1 VPSNALSNRTA
12 PPSARAAV
20 VPRPLGARVTA
31 ALAVLLSFAATLLGA
46 AVLTVTSAVP
56 AGAHDQLEASEP
68 PADAEL
74 TAPPVEVV
82 LSYSADLVATGTQ
95 VVVTTPDGDVDAEV
109 TVDGPEV
116 RAALPPDLP
125 GGAYEVAW
133 RVVSSDGHPIEGT
146 FGFTVAQQ
154 PEPVPTATD
163 AGEPAQEP
171 TETATQADEP
181 SPAATVPGDAA
192 AGTGMPWLFALALVA
207 IVAVAAAAIW
217 RTRRNVLQGYGGPPG
232 QH

>member
-1 VPSNALSNRTA
+1 VPSNPLSNRTA

-31 ALAVLLSFAATLLGA
+31 ALTVLLAFAVTLLGA
-46 AVLTVTSAVP
+46 AVLTVSSAVP
-56 AGAHDQLEASEP
+56 AGAHDQLEASDP

-82 LSYSADLVATGTQ
+82 LSYSADILATGTQ
-95 VVVTTPDGDVDAEV
+95 VLVTTPDGDVDAEV

-116 RAALPPDLP
+116 RATLPPDLP

-146 FGFTVAQQ
+146 FGFTVAEQ
-154 PEPVPTATD
+154 PEPAPTATD
-163 AGEPAQEP
+163 AGEPTQEP
-171 TETATQADEP
+171 TETATATDEP

-192 AGTGMPWLFALALVA
+192 GGTGMPWLFALALLAV
-207 IVAVAAAAIW
+207 VAVAAAAIW

>member
-1 VPSNALSNRTA
+1 MSPNALSNRTA
-12 PPSARAAV
+12 SPSARAAV
-20 VPRPLGARVTA
+20 APRPLGARLTA
-31 ALAVLLSFAATLLGA
+31 ALAVLLAFAVTLLGA
-46 AVLTVTSAVP
+46 VVLTVASAAP
-56 AGAHDQLEASEP
+56 AGAHDRLESSDP

-74 TAPPVEVV
+74 AAPPVEVV
-82 LSYSADLVATGTQ
+82 LSYSADILATGTQ

-125 GGAYEVAW
+125 GGAYQVAW

-146 FGFTVAQQ
+146 FGFTVAEQ
-154 PEPVPTATD
+154 PGHAPTATD
-163 AGEPAQEP
+163 AGEPAQAP
-171 TETATQADEP
+171 TETATPADEP

-192 AGTGMPWLFALALVA
+192 GGTGMPWLFALALLA
-207 IVAVAAAAIW
+207 IVAVAAAAVW

>member
-1 VPSNALSNRTA
+1 VPTNALRNRSLS
-12 PPSARAAV
+12 PSARAAV
-20 VPRPLGARVTA
+20 VRRPLGARLTA
-31 ALAVLLSFAATLLGA
+31 ALAVLLAFAVTLLGA
-46 AVLTVTSAVP
+46 TVLTVASAGP
-56 AGAHDQLEASEP
+56 AGAHDRLESSDP

-82 LSYSADLVATGTQ
+82 LSYSADILATGTQ

-125 GGAYEVAW
+125 GGAYQVTW

-146 FGFTVAQQ
+146 FGFTVAEQ
-154 PEPVPTATD
+154 PEPAPTATD
-163 AGEPAQEP
+163 AGESEPAQ
-171 TETATQADEP
+171 ATDDP

-192 AGTGMPWLFALALVA
+192 AGSGMPGLFALALIA
-207 IVAVAAAAIW
+207 IVAVAAAVIW
-217 RTRRNVLQGYGGPPG
+217 RTRRNLLQGYGGPPG

>member
-46 AVLTVTSAVP
+46 AVLTVASAVP

-82 LSYSADLVATGTQ
+82 LSYSADILATGTQ

-125 GGAYEVAW
+125 GGAYQVAW

-146 FGFTVAQQ
+146 FGFTVAEQ
-154 PEPVPTATD
+154 PEPAPTATD

-192 AGTGMPWLFALALVA
+192 AGTGMPWLFAVALLA